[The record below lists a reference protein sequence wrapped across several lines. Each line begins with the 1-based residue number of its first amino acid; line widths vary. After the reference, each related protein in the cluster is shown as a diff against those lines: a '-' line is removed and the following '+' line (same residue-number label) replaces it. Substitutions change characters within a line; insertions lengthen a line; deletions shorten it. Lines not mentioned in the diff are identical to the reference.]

1 MKLLKG
7 KQKCDTCT
15 DAAKDARAN
24 ETTRFHRR
32 LVPLVILSSGA
43 FRSSSLSAHEPQR
56 TAMAV
61 AHVLRACCLKM
72 AQRVIVVVSRNDREA
87 FLLRPFSF
95 ADRSLVFCGF
105 CTRHTCVC
113 APMHLERGP
122 PGHSPPSRVGEKTLF
137 SVCCLCVS
145 ECAGSLSPRV
155 KLLEA
160 GLLLHATMLTR
171 VCLCA
176 CVRTS
181 FQKTDPGSPTPAH
194 TAHR

>member
-7 KQKCDTCT
+7 KQQCDTCT

-137 SVCCLCVS
+137 SVCAVCVCLSVL
-145 ECAGSLSPRV
+145 ALSPRV
-155 KLLEA
+155 
-160 GLLLHATMLTR
+160 
-171 VCLCA
+171 
-176 CVRTS
+176 
-181 FQKTDPGSPTPAH
+181 
-194 TAHR
+194 